1 MASVGVSICL
11 HFETLPKAPQNRWLP
26 GLFSCLILLSQKVK
40 NLFEHRS
47 PNMSRIGY
55 ARVSSYG
62 QSLEVQLEKLSDCD
76 RVFQEKQSARTDGRE
91 QLQLCLDYVRDGD
104 SLIVTKLDRLAR
116 STRDLLNIMNR
127 LEQKQVKLVVLDQQI
142 DTSTPTGMLLFT
154 MLGAIAA
161 FENDLRKDRQMQGIE
176 LAKRKGTKFGRKAAL
191 TDDQILIL
199 QMKRADG
206 TKISDLMTE
215 FSLSKATVYRLLSAV
230 V

>member
-1 MASVGVSICL
+1 
-11 HFETLPKAPQNRWLP
+11 
-26 GLFSCLILLSQKVK
+26 
-40 NLFEHRS
+40 
-47 PNMSRIGY
+47 MSRIGY

-62 QSLEVQLEKLSDCD
+62 QSLEVQLEKLSECD
-76 RVFQEKQSARTDGRE
+76 RVFQEKQSARTDDRE

-127 LEQKQVKLVVLDQQI
+127 LEHKQVKLVVLDQQI

-154 MLGAIAA
+154 MLGAIAT

-191 TDDQILIL
+191 THDQIQIL
-199 QMKRADG
+199 HKKRADG
-206 TKISDLMTE
+206 TKISELMTE
-215 FSLSKATVYRLLSAV
+215 FSLSKATVYRLLSV
-230 V
+230 PV